1 MFLVTELGIFEPVVG
16 KFVAA
21 VGHVLAAKNAK
32 SQHLFW
38 RQFGLEISVKVSTCG
53 FRQPVGIV
61 LLHQV
66 IDVDPRRFHLGL

>member
-1 MFLVTELGIFEPVVG
+1 
-16 KFVAA
+16 
-21 VGHVLAAKNAK
+21 
-32 SQHLFW
+32 
-38 RQFGLEISVKVSTCG
+38 VKVSTCG